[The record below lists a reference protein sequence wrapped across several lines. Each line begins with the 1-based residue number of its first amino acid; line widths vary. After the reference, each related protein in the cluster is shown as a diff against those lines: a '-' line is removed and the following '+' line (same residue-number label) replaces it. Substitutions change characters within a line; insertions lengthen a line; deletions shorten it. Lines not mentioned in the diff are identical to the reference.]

1 MKGKRRLSPTWY
13 LAGYGDIGGG
23 GSNLAYQLVGIAGA
37 DIGKRY
43 ALVFG
48 YRYLNVDYNK
58 DRFLF
63 DTGMGGPVVGFAF
76 KF

>member
-1 MKGKRRLSPTWY
+1 MAVPTSHIKLSV
-13 LAGYGDIGGG
+13 A
-23 GSNLAYQLVGIAGA
+23 AGA

-63 DTGMGGPVVGFAF
+63 DTGMGGPVFGFAF